1 LSRGNEFSNLEE
13 LQQIKVSDGELRAIL
28 ERLALDSAESLDDRS
43 TLKDIAE
50 LTELPVNSVAR
61 ILADIRGDDE
71 LAILAERV
79 DVHEK
84 RITEIEKQRHQVNLD
99 QEAERKI
106 NRMVASKIRQHEYQK
121 EQRLEDDKIA
131 NNIVGFVVAVIAF
144 IVFFVA
150 FSHMEGAKSQGTP
163 LEQSLEWQPGQSLR

>member
-106 NRMVASKIRQHEYQK
+106 NRMVASKIR
-121 EQRLEDDKIA
+121 
-131 NNIVGFVVAVIAF
+131 
-144 IVFFVA
+144 
-150 FSHMEGAKSQGTP
+150 
-163 LEQSLEWQPGQSLR
+163 